1 MSRVRATLF
10 AAALLGATACTPATG
25 QKASTTIGA
34 TALGGDRKAGARLFR
49 AHCSACH
56 GPTGKEEDGYGPS
69 LRYESAR
76 MDFQTTVSWI
86 EDPEPPMPEL
96 YPSAL
101 SENDV
106 HDIAAYVQS
115 I

>member
-1 MSRVRATLF
+1 MSRLRATLF
-10 AAALLGATACTPATG
+10 AASLLGAVACAPATG

-34 TALGGDRKAGARLFR
+34 TTLGGDRDAGARLFA
-49 AHCSACH
+49 AHCSPCH
-56 GPTGKEEDGYGPS
+56 GATGTEEGMPGPS

-76 MDFQTTVSWI
+76 MNFQTTVSWI
-86 EDPEPPMPEL
+86 EDPEPPMPKL

-101 SENDV
+101 SERDV

>member
-1 MSRVRATLF
+1 MPHLRPTLF
-10 AAALLGATACTPATG
+10 AVALLGIAACTPATG
-25 QKASTTIGA
+25 QKASTSVGG
-34 TALGGDRKAGARLFR
+34 TALGGDRKAGAKLFS

-56 GPTGKEEDGYGPS
+56 GPTGTEEGMSGPS

-76 MDFQTTVSWI
+76 MNFQSTVSWI
-86 EDPEPPMPEL
+86 EDPELPMPKL
-96 YPSAL
+96 YPATL
-101 SENDV
+101 SERDV

>member
-1 MSRVRATLF
+1 MPRLRATLF
-10 AAALLGATACTPATG
+10 AVALLAAAACAPATG
-25 QKASTTIGA
+25 QKASTTVGSS
-34 TALGGDRKAGARLFR
+34 ALGGDRKAGELLFR
-49 AHCSACH
+49 AHCSSCH
-56 GPTGKEEDGYGPS
+56 GATGKEEGMPGPS

-76 MDFQTTVSWI
+76 MNFQTTVSWI
-86 EDPEPPMPEL
+86 EDPMPPMPDL
-96 YPSAL
+96 YPAPL